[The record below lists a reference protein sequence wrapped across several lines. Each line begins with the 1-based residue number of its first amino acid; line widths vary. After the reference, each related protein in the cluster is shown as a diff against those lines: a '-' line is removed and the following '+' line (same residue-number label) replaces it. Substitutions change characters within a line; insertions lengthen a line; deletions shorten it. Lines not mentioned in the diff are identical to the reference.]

1 MGDTYPKVRLAAVQ
15 ASPIF
20 LNRETTVEKACNLI
34 LEAGKNG
41 ADFVAFPENFIPGHP
56 VWPVYNISGQSEK
69 SMRFAV
75 DFYKNSVEIPSE
87 AVSKICQAAS
97 RAGVYVVMGMSEK
110 KPNQTGTTFNTQL
123 FIDRAGRIIGKHQK
137 LHPTMTEMLVQT
149 GGSGKYVGAVQTEFG
164 PVSGLI
170 CGENS
175 NPFAV
180 GVLAAE
186 YTRIHCSAWPSHF
199 MIGRGRYPMYQSI
212 EIASKNIAYMCKSFV
227 IGSAGTVNDEMLDM
241 LCTSEEE
248 REFFKDPK
256 VTGGSIIVDPTG
268 SIIAGPMDGDKEG
281 ILYADVELEKCV
293 FNHYVHDFGGYYNRT
308 DVFRLLV
315 NDAEGELVTRVPSAE
330 AFFRPEKI
338 FAAASDSGNE
348 NPVEEK

>member
-20 LNRETTVEKACNLI
+20 LNREATVEKACNLI

-41 ADFVAFPENFIPGHP
+41 ADFVAFPENFIPEHP

-75 DFYKNSVEIPSE
+75 DFYKNSVEITSE

-110 KPNQTGTTFNTQL
+110 KPNQTGTIFNTQL

-186 YTRIHCSAWPSHF
+186 YTRIHCSA
-199 MIGRGRYPMYQSI
+199 
-212 EIASKNIAYMCKSFV
+212 
-227 IGSAGTVNDEMLDM
+227 
-241 LCTSEEE
+241 
-248 REFFKDPK
+248 
-256 VTGGSIIVDPTG
+256 
-268 SIIAGPMDGDKEG
+268 
-281 ILYADVELEKCV
+281 
-293 FNHYVHDFGGYYNRT
+293 
-308 DVFRLLV
+308 
-315 NDAEGELVTRVPSAE
+315 
-330 AFFRPEKI
+330 
-338 FAAASDSGNE
+338 
-348 NPVEEK
+348 